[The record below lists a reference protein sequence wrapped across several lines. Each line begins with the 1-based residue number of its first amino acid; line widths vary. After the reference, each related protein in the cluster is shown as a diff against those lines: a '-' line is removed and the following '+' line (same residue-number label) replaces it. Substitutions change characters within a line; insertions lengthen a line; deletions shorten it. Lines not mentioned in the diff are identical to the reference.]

1 MKLSKFIKKV
11 LITTVVAGVAL
22 VTLGAGT
29 AHAAQ
34 IPYVPGQPLPAP
46 GTPAFNIY
54 TNVPYGIGDE
64 SDFVRLRSSNGD
76 PTVPAVDANFVDPY
90 NDACN
95 VGSMYD
101 IRTYVHNGA
110 DPTGNDNG
118 NGVAVAHNVQ
128 LAMTAP
134 LNTTKKNFTFRSTI
148 SASNASTVTDT
159 GTLNCGSNVQ
169 LKLVPHTVHVYS
181 RSLGWKQASDS
192 AVNGTM
198 ALGSESQ
205 GSGDVWACWDERIVV
220 VYTVK
225 VVAAPQAPVYTCD
238 LLSVTKLDNRK
249 YKFSVKYTAKNGATF
264 KSVSY
269 DYGDGNKGSDDTHT
283 YATDGTFNVVATVSF
298 MVNGQ
303 VQTATSNACAKP
315 LTVTKENCT
324 IPGKEN
330 YPKDAP
336 ECRETPVELPN
347 TGAGSVAGIFA
358 AVSAAGALAYRFA
371 LRRRASL

>member
-1 MKLSKFIKKV
+1 MKLSKLIKKV
-11 LITTVVAGVAL
+11 LATAVVTGVAL
-22 VTLGAGT
+22 VTLAGT

-34 IPYVPGQPLPAP
+34 IPYVDGQPLPAP

-54 TNVPYGIGDE
+54 TNVPYGVGDE
-64 SDFVRLRSSNGD
+64 SDFVRLRASNGD
-76 PTVPAVDANFVDPY
+76 PTVPAVDANFVDPF

-128 LAMTAP
+128 LAMTAQ

-148 SASNASTVTDT
+148 SASNAATVTDT
-159 GTLNCGSNVQ
+159 GTLNCHSDVQ
-169 LKLVPHTVHVYS
+169 LQLVPHTVHVYS
-181 RSLGWKQASDS
+181 RSLGWKQGSDS

-225 VVAAPQAPVYTCD
+225 VVAVPQNPVYTCD

-269 DYGDGNKGSDDTHT
+269 DYGDGNKGSEDTHT
-283 YATDGTFNVVATVSF
+283 YAKDGTFNVVATVSF

-324 IPGKEN
+324 VPGKEN

-347 TGAGSVAGIFA
+347 TGAGSMAGIFA
-358 AVSAAGALAYRFA
+358 AVSAAGALAYRFV